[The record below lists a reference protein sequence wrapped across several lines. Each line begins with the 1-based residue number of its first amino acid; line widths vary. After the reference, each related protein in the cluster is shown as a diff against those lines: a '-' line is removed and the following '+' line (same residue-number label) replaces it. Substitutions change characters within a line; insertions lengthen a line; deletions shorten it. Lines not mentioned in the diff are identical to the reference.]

1 VRIRQWL
8 QRRYGALPVR
18 EALLRGWDNAPYRHL
33 GRYIIFACSYACSKS
48 QHTSTMAFVSPPPRP
63 VSSIL
68 AQKRRE
74 SFWRK
79 LPLKSLY
86 RVIGRWSI
94 GDEPQRTGGYDR
106 SGIVD
111 TASFSNS
118 DAGMVLPETVRTF
131 ASLYCKEHGLQA
143 DRFVASVFWKTIFPR
158 AHFWGVPIF
167 VIWSR
172 EFSADR
178 EFIAQ
183 AGQVENMEQYLE
195 VEEVFHRWP
204 GCRSFLRGKLGLR
217 VSSRRVHRLVTVA
230 FTDAR

>member
-1 VRIRQWL
+1 
-8 QRRYGALPVR
+8 
-18 EALLRGWDNAPYRHL
+18 
-33 GRYIIFACSYACSKS
+33 
-48 QHTSTMAFVSPPPRP
+48 MAFVSPPRP
-63 VSSIL
+63 VSTIL

-86 RVIGRWSI
+86 RMIGRWGI
-94 GDEPQRTGGYDR
+94 GDGPQRTAGYDGI
-106 SGIVD
+106 GIVE
-111 TASFSNS
+111 TSSFPPS
-118 DAGMVLPETVRTF
+118 DAGTVLPEAVPTF
-131 ASLYCKEHGLQA
+131 ASLYCKEHGLRP
-143 DRFVASVFWKTIFPR
+143 DRFVVSVFWKTIFPR
-158 AHFWGVPIF
+158 AHFWGIPIF

-195 VEEVFHRWP
+195 LAEVFHRWP

-217 VSSRRVHRLVTVA
+217 VSSRRLQRLVVVA
-230 FTDAR
+230 FADAR